1 MLTNKLILPI
11 LIAIITVIVG
21 FSISLQK
28 QTKKATQFELE
39 NMKMTISL
47 SEAQKAERLAKDS
60 LVIAKGWIMENANF
74 TNNQVAEIQ
83 QTIRVIALKS
93 KGLQDS
99 VTLLK
104 KGIIYKYKLLKPRK
118 GLFNKGYDTLSIN

>member
-28 QTKKATQFELE
+28 QTKKATKFEIE
-39 NMKMTISL
+39 NMKLAITVT
-47 SEAQKAERLAKDS
+47 EAQKAEKTAKDS
-60 LVIAKGWIMENANF
+60 LVIAKGWILENSNF

-93 KGLQDS
+93 KVLQDS

-104 KGIIYKYKLLKPRK
+104 KGVIYKYKLLKARK